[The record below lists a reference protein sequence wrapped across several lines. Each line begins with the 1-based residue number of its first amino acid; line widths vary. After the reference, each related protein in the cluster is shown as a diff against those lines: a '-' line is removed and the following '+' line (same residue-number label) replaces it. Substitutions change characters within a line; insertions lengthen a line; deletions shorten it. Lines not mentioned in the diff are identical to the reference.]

1 MIAGDLL
8 ETIVGRLDPPF
19 RLAKLEGDAAFL
31 FVEDGRA
38 DGSLLLDA
46 VEAAYV
52 AFRRRLRSIDQA
64 TSCDC
69 NSCRLAPRL
78 DLKLFVHHGS
88 YVRGRIAGRD
98 ELAGADVIVV
108 HRLLKGETAGA
119 SRANGFAL
127 LTSAAV
133 DALRLDPDRLGLSRA
148 EETIEH
154 LGRVSTF
161 VLDLEARW
169 QAESSIRRLDAG
181 WADGEPLAEIDTVV
195 AADPATVW
203 AHLTSPGLR
212 ATWEGPIVFEEAL
225 EGGRRGVG
233 STRPSASRA
242 GSRPSRRSWT
252 GSPRTTWPGDSWSR
266 ASDRSRPPPTSRS
279 SGRARDCGSD
289 GRPRPKRR
297 SIRPMPGG
305 SGRTRRRRR
314 VASRASRP
322 ARCRS
327 PTGSAPG
334 RLTFEPHQ
342 GLLRGCGS
350 ASSPGGS
357 GCPRTRSGSTS
368 GRAGCPRRRGAT
380 TTTAS
385 TGTADAEHLRL
396 LIDLRRLDVPLDDAA
411 QIASWCHSGHCAE
424 ATSELP
430 RLIADRR
437 TVIADRVA
445 GLQALD
451 ATLSRLERHLRSRP
465 DAHGP
470 SPTAT
475 PAATPPTP

>member
-1 MIAGDLL
+1 MASTVETGFLVIADLTGYTAYVAGSEIEHAPVIAGDLL

-38 DGSLLLDA
+38 DASLLLDA

-78 DLKLFVHHGS
+78 DLKVFVHHGS

-98 ELAGADVIVV
+98 ELAGSDVIVV

-133 DALRLDPDRLGLSRA
+133 DALHLDPDRLGLSRA

-212 ATWEGPIVFEEAL
+212 ATWEGPIVFEEAP

-233 STRPSASRA
+233 S
-242 GSRPSRRSWT
+242 RSQCIT
-252 GSPRTTWPGDSWSR
+252 
-266 ASDRSRPPPTSRS
+266 
-279 SGRARDCGSD
+279 
-289 GRPRPKRR
+289 
-297 SIRPMPGG
+297 
-305 SGRTRRRRR
+305 
-314 VASRASRP
+314 
-322 ARCRS
+322 
-327 PTGSAPG
+327 G
-334 RLTFEPHQ
+334 RLATLEEIVDWQPWDHVAWR
-342 GLLRGCGS
+342 LVV
-350 ASSPGGS
+350 PGIG
-357 GCPRTRSGSTS
+357 PV
-368 GRAGCPRRRGAT
+368 AA
-380 TTTAS
+380 
-385 TGTADAEHLRL
+385 TADLSVVGAGTRLRQRWTSL
-396 LIDLRRLDVPLDDAA
+396 
-411 QIASWCHSGHCAE
+411 AE
-424 ATSELP
+424 ATVEPAHARRFRADKEAAAS
-430 RLIADRR
+430 RLAS
-437 TVIADRVA
+437 VAAGPVPVA
-445 GLQALD
+445 GGLA
-451 ATLSRLERHLRSRP
+451 P
-465 DAHGP
+465 DA
-470 SPTAT
+470 
-475 PAATPPTP
+475 